1 MECLGTIKA
10 ILSKFWARPSYSFA
24 KMRRQAS
31 SNSRAK
37 KEKPRSAN
45 DFVGRIF
52 TGEKAEIEMKFG
64 KLYFFDKLV

>member
-1 MECLGTIKA
+1 
-10 ILSKFWARPSYSFA
+10 
-24 KMRRQAS
+24 MRRQAS